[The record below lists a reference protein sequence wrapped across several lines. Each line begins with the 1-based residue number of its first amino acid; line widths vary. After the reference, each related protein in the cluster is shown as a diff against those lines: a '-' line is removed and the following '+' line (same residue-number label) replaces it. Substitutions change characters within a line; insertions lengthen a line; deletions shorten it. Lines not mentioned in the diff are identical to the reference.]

1 MERVGGRRGH
11 SKAFGQPSRGR
22 QILVVGAEVKKDLV
36 PEHSRRHVLPDS
48 ALGVVGSGRATEP
61 DEDVPAAVVHTRN
74 RGAREKAR
82 D

>member
-1 MERVGGRRGH
+1 VGDAGTVKLSVNLLAGG
-11 SKAFGQPSRGR
+11 KYW
-22 QILVVGAEVKKDLV
+22 VVGAEVPKELV

-48 ALGVVGSGRATEP
+48 ASGLVGSGRATEP